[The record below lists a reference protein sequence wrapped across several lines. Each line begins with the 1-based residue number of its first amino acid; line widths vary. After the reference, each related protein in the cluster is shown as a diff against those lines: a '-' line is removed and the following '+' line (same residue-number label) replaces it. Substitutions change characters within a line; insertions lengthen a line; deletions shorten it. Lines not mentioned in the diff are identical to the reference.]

1 MVDVADFVPG
11 GIKPTDV
18 WKQLVNDGRCSRC
31 AELVSDRDNPLMIFS
46 DDGDALLV
54 YCYRCLEV
62 PASPDARMAGPQPA
76 ALAATA
82 DRSDELLAPALTS
95 RCPETLGRPEP
106 NAQGVAPSLPIGG
119 DGAASSLRP

>member
-18 WKQLVNDGRCSRC
+18 WHIKTNDGTCSRC
-31 AELVSDRDNPLMIFS
+31 GKLVSDHEVPLMMW
-46 DDGDALLV
+46 DGSGDNMLI
-54 YCYRCLEV
+54 YCCRCLEV

-119 DGAASSLRP
+119 DGAASSWRL